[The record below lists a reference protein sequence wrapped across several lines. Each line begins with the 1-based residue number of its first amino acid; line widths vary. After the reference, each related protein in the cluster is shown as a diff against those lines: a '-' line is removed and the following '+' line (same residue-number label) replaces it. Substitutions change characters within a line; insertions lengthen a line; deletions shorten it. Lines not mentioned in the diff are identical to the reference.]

1 MTVQVAKKK
10 IMKIEN
16 IPLSLSG
23 CGQANDLWEGSLLAL
38 DDEGGG
44 GQRKRGWLTAHL
56 LPTSQLPALGMGIDR
71 RVRALPT

>member
-23 CGQANDLWEGSLLAL
+23 CGQANNLWEGSLLAL

-44 GQRKRGWLTAHL
+44 GQRKRG
-56 LPTSQLPALGMGIDR
+56 
-71 RVRALPT
+71 